1 MITQE
6 LLGYIR
12 AEVAKGRTREE
23 IHKTLLSSGGWSED
37 DLSEAFRTIIPMP
50 GVILPNPVASL
61 LQREEKPSQPTPIV
75 SFSPSSPSMSFPPP
89 PLRSFSP
96 PPTYSPS
103 PSLLKSTLLSKPP
116 SPPRSLSSLLKFLII
131 LIIIVGL
138 GFGSW
143 YYRSQI
149 MGLWD
154 SLINKASNLFS
165 PSVSTINTTNTAPN
179 TDLNNQAAPSNPVIL
194 PPVAQVK
201 DCGIGTT
208 PKLDVPS
215 SYENDPV
222 LSCLGESAVN
232 CENAKGVLKDDFF
245 PTIFEITKS
254 TQSTEPQSY
263 CNFKLSY
270 GADSTL
276 TDITGKNLAL
286 QYISCPINIVKAI
299 DNTKPATP
307 KFITPDPT
315 DLSKYGSQIYLYGTL
330 GLFVE
335 NNLDQNKIQA
345 LGCEGGYIQSVIA
358 SYRLTHK

>member
-12 AEVAKGRTREE
+12 AEVAKGKTREE
-23 IHKTLLSSGGWSED
+23 IHKALISGGGWSED

-50 GVILPNPVASL
+50 GVVLPNPVASL
-61 LQREEKPSQPTPIV
+61 LQREEKPSQPAPAV
-75 SFSPSSPSMSFPPP
+75 SFSPSSPRVSFSSP

-96 PPTYSPS
+96 PSTYSPS
-103 PSLLKSTLLSKPP
+103 PSLLKPTPLSKPT
-116 SPPRSLSSLLKFLII
+116 SSSRSLSSLLKFLII

-138 GFGSW
+138 GFGAW

-149 MGLWD
+149 TSLWN
-154 SLINKASNLFS
+154 LLVNKVSNLYT
-165 PSVSTINTTNTAPN
+165 PSVGTNNTTNSTPNTDSNNQATAPN
-179 TDLNNQAAPSNPVIL
+179 PIIQ
-194 PPVAQVK
+194 PVAQVK
-201 DCGIGTT
+201 DCGTTTT

-215 SYENDPV
+215 SYENNPV
-222 LSCLGESAVN
+222 LSCLGASAVN

-254 TQSTEPQSY
+254 TQSPNY
-263 CNFKLSY
+263 CDFKLSY

-286 QYISCPINIVKAI
+286 QYISCPIDIVKAI

-315 DLSKYGSQIYLYGTL
+315 DLSKYASQIYLYGTL

-335 NNLDQNKIQA
+335 NNLDQNKIYT
-345 LGCEGGYIQSVIA
+345 LGCSGEYIQSVIA